1 MNPYFV
7 TQIPLPSSEN
17 PKRSNQNLLAL
28 TPVPNTYLLCEILNI
43 IHVLQPLL
51 DLP

>member
-7 TQIPLPSSEN
+7 TQIRLPFSEN

-28 TPVPNTYLLCEILNI
+28 TPEILNI